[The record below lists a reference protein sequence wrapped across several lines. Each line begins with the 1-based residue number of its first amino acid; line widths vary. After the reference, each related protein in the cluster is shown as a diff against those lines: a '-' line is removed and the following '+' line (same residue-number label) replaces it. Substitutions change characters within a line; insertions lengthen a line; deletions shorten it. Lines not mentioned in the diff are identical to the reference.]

1 MTLIRKPSLTI
12 AAAMLL
18 AWALPASAQTTPA
31 QTPPP
36 QGPAVSMNVT
46 APGGQAKDLTT
57 HESGLA
63 TLEVSGHTYGF
74 RPTMWDDAGKR
85 MTITIFDMGG
95 AGQAVKEIGEVE
107 VTGGASAVASKTTP
121 SFKIAARKGGQ
132 TDTRPAQTSR
142 G

>member
-1 MTLIRKPSLTI
+1 MRKPFLTTM
-12 AAAMLL
+12 AAMLI
-18 AWALPASAQTTPA
+18 AWALPASAQTPTV
-31 QTPPP
+31 PPE
-36 QGPAVSMNVT
+36 GPAVSMNVT
-46 APGGQAKDLTT
+46 APGGQAKELTT

-74 RPTMWDDAGKR
+74 RPTMYDDAGTR

-95 AGQAVKEIGEVE
+95 PGQAVREIGEVE
-107 VTGGASAVASKTTP
+107 VTGGAAAVASKTNP

-132 TDTRPAQTSR
+132 AGTRPTQTSR